1 MSKTQVDE
9 METSDDDYVDPSIEK
24 YFNKKK
30 VTEKT
35 DKKSKKKELIE
46 ESESDYEVEDEEEE
60 EEDMND
66 EEEEEEQEQ
75 EEEPDQD
82 RDIEEQADDGRKK
95 LTMNQIEKWS
105 EKLSVR

>member
-1 MSKTQVDE
+1 MSKIQVDE

-60 EEDMND
+60 EDMND
-66 EEEEEEQEQ
+66 EEEQEQEQ

-82 RDIEEQADDGRKK
+82 RDIDEQADDGRKK

>member
-1 MSKTQVDE
+1 MSKIHVDE

-66 EEEEEEQEQ
+66 EEEQEQ
-75 EEEPDQD
+75 EDEPDQD
-82 RDIEEQADDGRKK
+82 QDIDEQADDGRKK

>member
-60 EEDMND
+60 DMD
-66 EEEEEEQEQ
+66 DEEEQEQ

-82 RDIEEQADDGRKK
+82 RDIDEQADDGRKK
-95 LTMNQIEKWS
+95 LTMNKIEKWS

>member
-1 MSKTQVDE
+1 MSKIQVDE

-66 EEEEEEQEQ
+66 EEEQEQ
-75 EEEPDQD
+75 EDEPDQD
-82 RDIEEQADDGRKK
+82 QDIDEQADDGRKK

>member
-60 EEDMND
+60 DMD
-66 EEEEEEQEQ
+66 DEEEQEQ

-82 RDIEEQADDGRKK
+82 RDIDEQADDGRKK

-105 EKLSVR
+105 EKLSVRQIRLY

>member
-60 EEDMND
+60 DMD
-66 EEEEEEQEQ
+66 DEEEQEQ

-82 RDIEEQADDGRKK
+82 RDIDEQADDGRKK